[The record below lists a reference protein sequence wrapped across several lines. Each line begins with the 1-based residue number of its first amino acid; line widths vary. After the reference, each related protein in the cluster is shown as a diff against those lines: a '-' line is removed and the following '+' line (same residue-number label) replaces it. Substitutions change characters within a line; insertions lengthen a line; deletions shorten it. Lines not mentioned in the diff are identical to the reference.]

1 MAAPLG
7 NKFWELRSKHGRD
20 KLFATPELLWEAACE
35 YFEWCLENPMMQ
47 VDFRGKDSDKV
58 ELPHPTPMTMNGLCL
73 YLDCSEGY
81 FRSVKCTSDDKDLLA
96 IITRIEKI
104 TFEQQYKG
112 AAAGFYN
119 ANIISRALGMV
130 DKKEVEGSVTIT
142 NRTVKFGED
151 EIPI

>member
-1 MAAPLG
+1 MAAPIG

-20 KLFATPELLWEAACE
+20 ALFATPELLWEAACE
-35 YFEWCLENPMMQ
+35 YFEWCEANPLLE

-58 ELPHPTPMTMNGLCL
+58 ELPHPRPMSMNGLCH
-73 YLDCSEGY
+73 YLGCSEGY
-81 FRSVKCTSDDKDLLA
+81 FRSVKCTSKDVDLLA
-96 IITRIEKI
+96 IITRIEGV
-104 TFEQQYKG
+104 TFDQQFNG

-130 DKKEVEGSVTIT
+130 DKKEIEGSVTIT
-142 NRTVKFGED
+142 QRTVKFGDD